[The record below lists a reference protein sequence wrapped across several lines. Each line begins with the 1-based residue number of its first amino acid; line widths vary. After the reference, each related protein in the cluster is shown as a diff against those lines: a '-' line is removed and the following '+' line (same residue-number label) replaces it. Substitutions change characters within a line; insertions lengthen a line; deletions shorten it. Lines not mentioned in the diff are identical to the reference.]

1 MSPTTIL
8 ILSCVLF
15 VVLLCLVFVLFY
27 QIISR
32 IKKEFES
39 QKEKFLS
46 ELDERYVKKSGSE
59 DKE

>member
-1 MSPTTIL
+1 MSPTAIL

-27 QIISR
+27 QIISK
-32 IKKEFES
+32 IKKEFEN